1 MPLEKSPH
9 TALVLAALA
18 FSAIALAAPPALACP
33 VHAKQAVR
41 SMPRAHVIGSTS
53 TLRAWK
59 PQPQTQVDDPLS
71 SLYLG

>member
-1 MPLEKSPH
+1 MPAEKSRR

-18 FSAIALAAPPALACP
+18 VSAIALAAPPALACP
-33 VHAKQAVR
+33 VHAKPVAR
-41 SMPRAHVIGSTS
+41 SIPRAHVIGSMS